1 MTRLPIERDWQG
13 LPLAAADQAWIAFER
28 AGEQLDVAFD
38 APYFGDP
45 PPPMAAGAAPGL
57 WEFEVIELFIAGPGE
72 EYLELEF
79 GPHGHYLVLQL
90 CGVRKAK
97 PRPSQ
102 SALPLT
108 YAVQIEGGR
117 YRGRA
122 QVPMSYLPDRS
133 VRVNAYTIH
142 GQAGARRY
150 AAHAPVAGARPD
162 FHRLECFVPLGW

>member
-1 MTRLPIERDWQG
+1 MTRLPIECDWRG
-13 LPLAAADQAWIAFER
+13 LPLAAAEQAWIAVDR
-28 AGEQLDVAFD
+28 AGDQLEVEFD

-45 PPPMAAGAAPGL
+45 PPPMAAGPAPGL
-57 WEFEVIELFIAGPGE
+57 WDFEVIELFLADAGA

-90 CGVRKAK
+90 CGVRRPKTAK
-97 PRPSQ
+97 
-102 SALPLT
+102 SALPLA
-108 YAVQIEGGR
+108 YRVQIEGGR

-122 QVPMSYLPDRS
+122 QVPMSYLPDRP

-142 GQAGARRY
+142 GQGGARRY
-150 AAHAPVAGARPD
+150 AAHAPVAGAQPD

>member
-1 MTRLPIERDWQG
+1 MTRLAIERDWQG
-13 LPLAAADQAWIAFER
+13 APLAAAEHAWVAFER
-28 AGEQLDVAFD
+28 SGEQLDLELD
-38 APYFGDP
+38 APYFDDP
-45 PPPMAAGAAPGL
+45 APPMAAGPAPGL
-57 WEFEVIELFIAGPGE
+57 WEFEVIELFIAGAGE

-90 CGVRKAK
+90 RGVRKPFK
-97 PRPSQ
+97 T
-102 SALPLT
+102 ALPLA
-108 YAVQIEGGR
+108 YQVQIAGGR

-142 GQAGARRY
+142 GQGQARRY
-150 AAHAPVAGARPD
+150 AACSPVPGERPD